1 MSTATLPA
9 APDVIAVASTDE
21 LPAGLTL
28 DGQTQAEVAEGLFD
42 ALGSDELEPEFA
54 LDETE
59 EADGIDESDAEVEED
74 DGESEDEHEV
84 EDDLDDAF
92 EDESDDEMD
101 EEAETE
107 ADLIDVTLPG
117 GEKTKVTREEAAA
130 GYTRTEDYTRKRQ
143 ADVQEHTSVML
154 EANGLRDKFAVG
166 LEKMDAM
173 LRANGPQKPGPEL
186 RVSNPGEYA
195 AQLAEYGAHEES
207 LKQVADTREGINTEQ
222 TQEQVANFNEHVSAQ
237 WQKVVEVVP
246 EWQDEKVSRVALKE
260 LRTFAIAEHGFSE
273 QEIDSLADARLMLML
288 KENHDLRATRK
299 STAEKV
305 TKRKA
310 KSTRLNPGG
319 SNQKGA
325 TKRSAKKT
333 RQAANQRAAS
343 SGSVRDA
350 AAAIELL
357 LD

>member
-1 MSTATLPA
+1 MSTATLPP
-9 APDVIAVASTDE
+9 APAVIQVASSE
-21 LPAGLTL
+21 EIPAGLSV
-28 DGQTQAEVAEGLFD
+28 DGQTQQEVAEGLFD
-42 ALGSDELEPEFA
+42 ALGSDDLEPEFA

-59 EADGIDESDAEVEED
+59 EADGIDESDTEVED
-74 DGESEDEHEV
+74 DGESDEENEAEEDLG
-84 EDDLDDAF
+84 DYS
-92 EDESDDEMD
+92 EDESDDEQD

-107 ADLIDVTLPG
+107 ADLIEVTLPG

-130 GYTRTEDYTRKRQ
+130 GYSRTEDYTRKRQ
-143 ADVQEHTSVML
+143 ADVQEHTAVML
-154 EANGLRDKFAVG
+154 EANGLRDKFAAG

-173 LRANGPQKPGPEL
+173 LRENGPSKPGPEL

-207 LKQVADTREGINTEQ
+207 LKQVADTRAGIQAEQ
-222 TQEQVANFNEHVSAQ
+222 AQEQSAIYNEHVSAQ
-237 WQKVVEVVP
+237 WQKVVEAVP
-246 EWQDEKVSRVALKE
+246 EWQDEKVSSGALKE

-273 QEIDSLADARLMLML
+273 QEIDSLADARVLLML
-288 KENHDLRATRK
+288 KENHDLRSTRD
-299 STAEKV
+299 STAKKV

-310 KSTRLNPGG
+310 KSARLNPGG
-319 SNQKGA
+319 SNPKGA

-333 RQAANQRAAS
+333 RQAADQRAAT
-343 SGSVRDA
+343 SGSVKDA